1 MHEDKNNVNVNKD
14 DSSESDEPGTQ
25 TRRIF
30 IVDEYWQA
38 ASLFPAKKHDA
49 FLRTPSPSFS
59 AVHPG
64 LLESA
69 LQALIKDASNGK
81 ISKKQYASALAYAVA
96 LLKQADHDTLAQW
109 LRVARKNDW
118 SATPLQEDIL

>member
-1 MHEDKNNVNVNKD
+1 MQD
-14 DSSESDEPGTQ
+14 DENSLY
-25 TRRIF
+25 
-30 IVDEYWQA
+30 VMDEYWQA

-59 AVHPG
+59 AVYPG

-69 LQALIKDASNGK
+69 LQALIKDASYGK
-81 ISKKQYASALAYAVA
+81 ISKEQYASALAYAVA
-96 LLKQADHDTLAQW
+96 LLEKADHDTLSQW

-118 SATPLQEDIL
+118 SATPLQDDTL

>member
-1 MHEDKNNVNVNKD
+1 MHDDKDSVYVNKFN
-14 DSSESDEPGTQ
+14 SSESDEPETQ
-25 TRRIF
+25 ARRIF
-30 IVDEYWQA
+30 IKDEYWQA
-38 ASLFPAKKHDA
+38 ASLFPAKKQDA
-49 FLRTPSPSFS
+49 LLRTPSPSFS

-96 LLKQADHDTLAQW
+96 LLEQADYDALAQW

-118 SATPLQEDIL
+118 SATPLQEDTL